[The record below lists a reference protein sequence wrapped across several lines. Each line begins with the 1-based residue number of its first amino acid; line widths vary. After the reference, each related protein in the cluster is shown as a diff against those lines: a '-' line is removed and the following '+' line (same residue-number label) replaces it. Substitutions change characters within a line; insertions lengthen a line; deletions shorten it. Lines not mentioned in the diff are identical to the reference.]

1 MAIVISKNSA
11 LNDDFWKPIGQ
22 VVNAVMAD
30 ADAEKS
36 DYDAIVKDLAIE
48 KKSDKYGEK
57 QTGLTTLSS
66 FSVKDEGD
74 KAELDDMQ
82 ETFPKLIVHSTFS
95 KSVAITKEMADDAQF
110 EDIKAVAKNL
120 VLAAK
125 RTRAELATRALVTE
139 GSAFTM
145 GGKSLDKT
153 TGDGLSL
160 FSTAH
165 LAKKSGVGTQ
175 SNVFTNAFSADALFA
190 LANVLRNF
198 KSDSGEVTG
207 FTANK
212 LIIPGNCPALEKA
225 AKTLISS
232 DLQPGTNNNDINIQ
246 KGVWTLVVDPL
257 WQAAPNTAPY
267 IIMSDEANKAY
278 NGTVF
283 YDRTALDIQND
294 VDIDSRNLKYNGFM
308 RISCGFNNWRHVL
321 LGGASSGTEYSLT

>member
-11 LNDDFWKPIGQ
+11 LNDSFWKPIGQ

-36 DYDAIVKDLAIE
+36 NYDAIVKDLAIE
-48 KKSDKYGEK
+48 KKSDKYAEK

-66 FSVKDEGD
+66 FSAKDEGD
-74 KAELDDMQ
+74 KAELHDMQ
-82 ETFPKLIVHSTFS
+82 ETFPKIITHTTFS

-110 EDIKAVAKNL
+110 DDIKAVAKNL

-125 RTRAELATRALVTE
+125 RTRAELATKALVTE
-139 GSAFTM
+139 GSTFLM
-145 GGKSLDKT
+145 GGKTLDKT
-153 TGDGLSL
+153 TGDELAL
-160 FSTAH
+160 FSTSH
-165 LAKKSGVGTQ
+165 IAKKSGVGTQ
-175 SNVFTNAFSADALFA
+175 SNVFTNEFSADVLFA

-212 LIIPGNCPALEKA
+212 LIIPGNVPALEKA

-232 DLQPGTNNNDINIQ
+232 DLQPGTNNNDVNIQ

-294 VDIDSRNLKYNGFM
+294 IDIDSRNLKYNGFM

-321 LGGASSGTEYSLT
+321 LGGATAGTELSLS